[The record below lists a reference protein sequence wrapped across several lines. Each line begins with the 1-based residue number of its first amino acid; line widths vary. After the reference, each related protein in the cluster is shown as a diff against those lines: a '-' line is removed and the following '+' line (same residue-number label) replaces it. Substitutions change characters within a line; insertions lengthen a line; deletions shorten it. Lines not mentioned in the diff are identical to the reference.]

1 MGGQREDD
9 PNLASKE
16 NLITFLRRILL
27 LIAPLAALTPL
38 SLQTEFVAY
47 LQTEPSEKLD
57 APTLTA
63 TTTDS
68 DNVEISWTEV
78 AGADHYDLRV
88 WRSSVTGWDPIEEG
102 SYSGRS
108 YTGHI
113 LAAGKP
119 DHYYTVAAVDSE
131 GVIGAWSNQVRITAP
146 DKLPAPNLTAT
157 EISATTI
164 ELSWTEMPDADGFE
178 LFTWW
183 ASDPGWQLIDDG
195 LEGASYTHSGLSPGW
210 TYYYVIRAIG
220 SNGLMGEWS
229 NIPHATVPETQ
240 APTASPTP
248 ITTPAPTSS
257 LTPTPTSTPTVTGRL
272 AAPRLT
278 ATYTGATTVEL
289 TWTEISGAHQ
299 YDLRVWRN
307 NNTGWVSI
315 DGDSYVGRI
324 FRDNEL
330 SASRPDY
337 LYIVAA
343 VDARGVIG
351 EWSEQVRVI
360 APGRLPAPTLTI
372 TETLTTRIELSWT
385 DDARAD
391 RYELLT
397 WWAQVPGWQPVDDNL
412 RETSYVHRGLVPG
425 RTYYYAIR
433 AVDPQGVEGD
443 WSAFPSAT
451 VPTTTQMTEA
461 AQRAALVALYYATD
475 GANWTHSSNWLT
487 SEPISTWYGVT
498 VGSNGKVSELLLTG
512 NNLRGSIPNL
522 STLDGLTI
530 LSLGSNLLS
539 GSIPELSALTGL
551 SFLDLS
557 FNQFTG
563 SIPQLNALTSLEWLS
578 INNNQLTGTLP
589 NMSALTKLRSL
600 SLGSNQFSGSIP
612 DLSTLTNLRELYLTD
627 SNLSGSIPDLSAL
640 TELTHLYLG
649 DNRLTGSF
657 PDSGTLDSLIWADL
671 SQNLLEGSVPD
682 LSALA
687 NLTWLSLS
695 RNQFSGQVPDISA
708 LTKLSVLQLGHN
720 RLTGP
725 IPNLSPLKKLIV
737 LDLAGNELCLPE
749 GPIQSDTS
757 TAVAAHLEDLNPP
770 ECPNANISSV
780 KMPTLL
786 GKWAGYLDEWQEPFQ
801 DSALW

>member
-1 MGGQREDD
+1 MRGEWAVSERTE
-9 PNLASKE
+9 PNLALKE
-16 NLITFLRRILL
+16 KLITLLRRILL

-63 TTTDS
+63 ATTDS

-88 WRSSVTGWDPIEEG
+88 WRSSVTGWEPIEEG

-108 YTGHI
+108 YTGHV
-113 LAAGKP
+113 LAAGMP
-119 DHYYTVAAVDSE
+119 DHYYAVAAVDSE
-131 GVIGAWSNQVRITAP
+131 GVIGVWSNQVRITAP

-157 EISATTI
+157 ETGATAI

-183 ASDPGWQLIDDG
+183 ASDPGWQLIDDAV
-195 LEGASYTHSGLSPGW
+195 EGASYTHSGLSPGW
-210 TYYYVIRAIG
+210 TYFYAIRAIG

-248 ITTPAPTSS
+248 TTTPAPTSS
-257 LTPTPTSTPTVTGRL
+257 RTPMPTPTSTPTVTGRL
-272 AAPRLT
+272 A
-278 ATYTGATTVEL
+278 
-289 TWTEISGAHQ
+289 
-299 YDLRVWRN
+299 
-307 NNTGWVSI
+307 
-315 DGDSYVGRI
+315 
-324 FRDNEL
+324 
-330 SASRPDY
+330 
-337 LYIVAA
+337 
-343 VDARGVIG
+343 
-351 EWSEQVRVI
+351 
-360 APGRLPAPTLTI
+360 APTLTI

-391 RYELLT
+391 RYELWT

-433 AVDPQGVEGD
+433 AVDPQGVEGE

-461 AQRAALVALYYATD
+461 AQREALVALYRATD
-475 GANWTHSSNWLT
+475 GASWTHSDNWLT
-487 SEPISTWYGVT
+487 SEPISTWYGV
-498 VGSNGKVSELLLTG
+498 VVDADGKVSELLLTG

-563 SIPQLNALTSLEWLS
+563 SIPQLNSLTNLEWLS

-589 NMSALTKLRSL
+589 NMSALTRLRSL

-657 PDSGTLDSLIWADL
+657 PDVGTLNSLIWVDL
-671 SQNLLEGSVPD
+671 SHNLLEGSVPD

-708 LTKLSVLQLGHN
+708 LTKLRVLQLGHN

-725 IPNLSPLKKLIV
+725 VPDLSPLKTLIV

-757 TAVAAHLEDLNPP
+757 TAVAAHLADLNLP
-770 ECPNANISSV
+770 ECPMANSSSV

-786 GKWAGYLDEWQEPFQ
+786 GKRPGYLDEWQEPLQ
-801 DSALW
+801 DSALWRSQSESPICSVTDTFSCPSFFGEPNRMRDNQMLTVAHFSDDWLAIRRRKAEIPTNRRPVSLFQAVPGFIFPT